1 MQNKNNKSFAAA
13 MRELLVNAIDTQ
25 GMTKNEVARLTGLT
39 PTTIIRIYNGESGRL
54 HPQTVTRIAESF
66 GFNAIFGGIDKVSLE
81 PRNKSGSGTLT
92 ERQKEKILREVTAA
106 LRKAL
111 AEL

>member
-1 MQNKNNKSFAAA
+1 MQKINYQSFAPAIQQ
-13 MRELLVNAIDTQ
+13 LLVDAIDKQ
-25 GMTKNEVARLTGLT
+25 GITKNEVARLTGLT
-39 PTTIIRIYNGESGRL
+39 PTTIIRIYKGESGRL

-66 GFNAIFGGIDKVSLE
+66 GFNAIFGGIDKVYLE
-81 PRNKSGSGTLT
+81 SRNKSGSGTLT

>member
-1 MQNKNNKSFAAA
+1 MQKINYQSFAPAIQQ
-13 MRELLVNAIDTQ
+13 LLVDAIDNK

-39 PTTIIRIYNGESGRL
+39 PTTIIRIYKGESGRL
-54 HPQTVTRIAESF
+54 HPQTVTRIVESF
-66 GFNAIFGGIDKVSLE
+66 GHTAVFDGNDKVFIA